1 MSNLTYA
8 NSWFILY
15 KNCCSFTDTT
25 TATGM
30 KTERDTYLS
39 NNIAATLSLDD
50 PVEKSIQAL
59 QVGHS

>member
-1 MSNLTYA
+1 
-8 NSWFILY
+8 
-15 KNCCSFTDTT
+15 
-25 TATGM
+25 M